1 MSISFATFNLENL
14 QIAGE
19 PTYPGVPPS
28 TQAQFNRR
36 SEWTANQLAEIDA
49 DIIGFQELWDAKA
62 LEQVFAEPQ
71 LVNQGYQLIASTQ
84 TGTINNALAARP
96 HIAKTHTMWVSEFP
110 ADVSLN
116 SKDQSIKLT
125 VKKFGRK
132 VLRVKLRPGKEGSKQ
147 PKDIVVMVAHLKSKR
162 PSSPDFTSAQSP
174 NPPDRI
180 AMGEAISLIR
190 RAAEAAALRV
200 LISNAL
206 ADDQRVVV
214 IGDLNDSQFAV
225 TTDMLGA
232 GARYRL
238 DATSQ
243 VGSTSKW
250 GMYSIATLQELR
262 SLRDVYYTYIHEG
275 FRSSLDH
282 IVVSQHFYDHS
293 RNREWAFKE
302 ARLFNDHLEDQ
313 QSKARKLVVSD
324 HGQLKAEFRYKP
336 AKKMIG

>member
-14 QIAGE
+14 QIPGAA
-19 PTYPGVPPS
+19 TYPGVPPLTS
-28 TQAQFNRR
+28 AQFKRR
-36 SEWTANQLAEIDA
+36 SEWTANQLVEIDA
-49 DIIGFQELWDAKA
+49 DVIGFQELWDAQA
-62 LEQVFAEPQ
+62 LQQVFAQAQ
-71 LVNQGYQLIASTQ
+71 LANQGYQLITSTD
-84 TGTINNALAARP
+84 TGTINNALAIRSP
-96 HIAKTHTMWVSEFP
+96 IAKTHTMWIADFP

-132 VLRVKLRPGKEGSKQ
+132 VLRVKLRPGKEGNKQ

-162 PSSPDFTSAQSP
+162 PSDPDFAPNQSP

-180 AMGEAISLIR
+180 VMGEAISQIR

-206 ADDQRVVV
+206 AADERAVVV
-214 IGDLNDSQFAV
+214 GDLNDSQFAV

-238 DATSQ
+238 DPTSQ
-243 VGSTSKW
+243 VGSSSKW
-250 GMYSIATLQELR
+250 GLYSIATLQELR

-275 FRSSLDH
+275 FRDSLDH
-282 IVVSQHFYDHS
+282 ILVSQHFYDHS
-293 RNREWAFKE
+293 RKREWAFKE

-313 QSKARKLVVSD
+313 QSAARKLVVSD

-336 AKKMIG
+336 AK